1 MKSMRKPILLFLFI
15 AAFFQ
20 ISLFAQ
26 DRDQQLQN
34 LIEKAIEVSPK
45 LKALQN
51 KQLASEAVVPQVSNL
66 PDPILTL
73 GLANLPTKSF
83 SFTQEPMTG
92 KIVGL
97 SQMVPFPG
105 KLGASGEVR
114 SKDSEII
121 QQEID
126 DAENEIRMNVANN
139 YYELANVRAT
149 IELTKESQRLLESI
163 ASVVETKYEVSKASQ
178 QNLIQVHA
186 EITRTEDKIKKLE
199 NKERTLVSNINA
211 LILED
216 SKAEIKTS
224 ELNEIAV
231 KNFTVSYLDSLAR
244 EYRPYLKG
252 VKLREEQSMLMKK
265 LAEYEFYPNFN
276 LAVQYSQRDE
286 IAKTSTDLND
296 FVSFILGISLPINYG
311 GKKSAAVEEAELK
324 GKMFAD
330 QYEAARQL
338 LFKKFG
344 SSISTLREL
353 KEREELIEN
362 GLLPQTQQAYNAAL
376 SAYQVGEIDFINV
389 IDAQNKLLQVET
401 EIYNIRADYY
411 KELSILE
418 FLIGTN
424 IK

>member
-1 MKSMRKPILLFLFI
+1 MRKPILLILII
-15 AAFFQ
+15 AVSFQ
-20 ISLFAQ
+20 INLFAQ
-26 DRDQQLQN
+26 ERDQQLQN

-51 KQLASEAVVPQVSNL
+51 KKLASEAMVPQVSNL
-66 PDPILTL
+66 PDPVLTL
-73 GLANLPTKSF
+73 GLANLPTNSF

-114 SKDSEII
+114 SKDSQII

-126 DAENEIRMNVANN
+126 DAHNEIRMQVAKN
-139 YYELANVRAT
+139 YYDLSFVRKA
-149 IELTKESQRLLESI
+149 IQLTRESKRLLEKI
-163 ASVVETKYEVSKASQ
+163 ASVVKTKYEVSKASQ

-216 SKAEIKTS
+216 SKAGIETS
-224 ELNEIAV
+224 ELNEIAAM
-231 KNFTVSYLDSLAR
+231 KFTVSFLDSLAR

-252 VKLREEQSMLMKK
+252 VKLREEQSMLMKD

-296 FVSFILGISLPINYG
+296 FVSFMVGISLPINYG

-330 QYEAARQL
+330 QFEAARQM
-338 LFKKFG
+338 LFQKFG
-344 SSISTLREL
+344 SSISTLQEL
-353 KEREELIEN
+353 EEREELIAD
-362 GLLPQTQQAYNAAL
+362 GLLPQTQHAYNSAL
-376 SAYQVGEIDFINV
+376 SAYQVNEIDFINV

-401 EIYNIRADYY
+401 EIYDIRADYY
-411 KELSILE
+411 KELSQLE
-418 FLIGTN
+418 FLIGTTLN
-424 IK
+424 